1 MFAMNRIFHKFSRS
15 AGLQLAAV
23 ALIAGMAGAA
33 IAQAP
38 AAAPAVVAAPAA
50 PAAPATP
57 AAAAAAVMPWQTTPA
72 LTIRQVY
79 DHLEAAGYR
88 DLREIEW
95 DHSRYE
101 VKARDAQGN
110 WVKLDVDGQSGAVLR
125 SRNKH

>member
-23 ALIAGMAGAA
+23 ALIAGMAGVA

-38 AAAPAVVAAPAA
+38 AAAPAVVAAPA
-50 PAAPATP
+50 TP
-57 AAAAAAVMPWQTTPA
+57 AAAAAVMPWQTTPA

-79 DHLEAAGYR
+79 DRLEAAGYR

-95 DHSRYE
+95 DEHRYE

>member
-1 MFAMNRIFHKFSRS
+1 MNRIFHKFSRS

-23 ALIAGMAGAA
+23 ALIAGMAGVA

-38 AAAPAVVAAPAA
+38 AAAPAVVAAPA
-50 PAAPATP
+50 TP
-57 AAAAAAVMPWQTTPA
+57 AAAVMPWQTTPA

-79 DHLEAAGYR
+79 DRLEAAGYR

-95 DHSRYE
+95 DDHRYE